1 MPTASGAVRI
11 IVSRHNNDGL
21 FFIKKLR
28 FPLSFQFIMY
38 QKERRKAREK
48 EQGK

>member
-1 MPTASGAVRI
+1 MARGVART
-11 IVSRHNNDGL
+11 IVSKQISDGL

-28 FPLSFQFIMY
+28 FLLSFQPIMY

>member
-1 MPTASGAVRI
+1 VRI
-11 IVSRHNNDGL
+11 NVSKQISDGF

-38 QKERRKAREK
+38 QKERGKAREK